1 MTYPRMMK
9 AMVTAPRRIASSTHV
24 AVVRAALTLAALLF
38 AGIACSAEAAPRR
51 IPLGPPDSEV
61 WFRAYGLGLLPI
73 DARFDRFEGWLTY
86 DPDDRAS
93 CRVELRVQVASL
105 VSDDPSV
112 RGTVVGPDF
121 MDAASFPILSYA
133 GNCRAQGDLEGM
145 LAMHGVTRP
154 FALSIDWSGERV
166 AAEGRLARADWGMTA
181 MPLLG
186 GRTVRIRVTVPLAGG
201 GKQVSHPASAP

>member
-73 DARFDRFEGWLTY
+73 DARFDRWLTY